1 MLNGVISGKLA
12 NLDVILAELEST
24 RPLTS
29 EALEESWQL
38 RKAVERNIQLAVE
51 ILLDIC
57 HRLIA
62 LDGRAPT
69 PTSRGA
75 VEAVVQMGILRSPDP
90 YKQMVGMRNILV
102 HRYEFVDPEKLK
114 DIVNEH
120 LDDFHQFKKEVL
132 RYARD
137 QADTD

>member
-12 NLDVILAELEST
+12 NLDVILAELET
-24 RPLTS
+24 TKPLTT
-29 EALEESWQL
+29 EALQASWQL
-38 RKAVERNIQLAVE
+38 RKAIERNIQLAVE
-51 ILLDIC
+51 IVLDIC

-62 LDGRAPT
+62 LEGRAPT

-75 VEAVVQMGILRSPDP
+75 VEAVAQIGVLSSAEP

-114 DIVNEH
+114 AIVNEH
-120 LDDFHQFKKEVL
+120 LGDFQQFKEEVL
-132 RYARD
+132 LYARN
-137 QADTD
+137 QTSAD

>member
-24 RPLTS
+24 RPLTT
-29 EALEESWQL
+29 EQLAESWQL
-38 RKAVERNIQLAVE
+38 RKAVERNVQLAVE
-51 ILLDIC
+51 IVLDVC

-75 VEAVVQMGILRSPDP
+75 VEAVVQMGVLKSAEP

-114 DIVNEH
+114 AIVNEH
-120 LDDFHQFKKEVL
+120 LDDFQHFKKEVL
-132 RYARD
+132 LYARD
-137 QADTD
+137 PAGAD